1 VNRRETK
8 AQRFT
13 RIAER
18 RVNETL
24 RAFRLL
30 GNLSERRNYEY
41 SEEQVQSMFLAIDRE
56 YQALRTRFM
65 AGARPAHEDFS
76 FDEKAP

>member
-1 VNRRETK
+1 MAEKETK
-8 AQRFT
+8 SARFQ

-41 SEEQVQSMFLAIDRE
+41 SDEQVQAIFQAIDRE
-56 YQALRTRFM
+56 YQAMRTRFM
-65 AGARPAHEDFS
+65 AGSRTAHEDFS
-76 FDEKAP
+76 FDDEAP